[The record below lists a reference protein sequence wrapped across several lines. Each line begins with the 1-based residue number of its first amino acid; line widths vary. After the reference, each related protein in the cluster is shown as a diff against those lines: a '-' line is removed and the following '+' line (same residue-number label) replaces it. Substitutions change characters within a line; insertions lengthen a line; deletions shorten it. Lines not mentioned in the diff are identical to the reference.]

1 MSILTTTANRKAAAP
16 AKEKRDAW
24 TFALVVVVLCL
35 INVVLLLANDTF
47 ASAVELIGLN

>member
-1 MSILTTTANRKAAAP
+1 MEATMSILTATSRKPAAQAM
-16 AKEKRDAW
+16 DTW

-35 INVVLLLANDTF
+35 INVVLVLANDTF